1 MKYLIKARVMTDTGI
16 DFRDQ
21 SYKTPSELS
30 ETESA
35 RRVEPGSIPDF
46 TGNVLTVLGPIPPN
60 QLGATLMHE
69 HLFIDLRRT
78 HLPYPI
84 QVQMDGHSEPVLT
97 SEDFPATE
105 LMLYESKVNL
115 GNLHTARDGGL
126 IADNYILADEALAAK
141 EILEFKKRGGNTVVD
156 VTSIGIKRDP
166 EALRRV
172 SKATG
177 LNIIMG
183 TGYYQR
189 VYHPEY
195 MDDLSIENLTD
206 TIVADVVL
214 GVGNTGIRS
223 GLIGE
228 VGVNGDPLRP
238 NEIKSIL
245 ASARASR
252 LTGAAISF
260 HRGGAGS
267 ERHKTLNLVGEEG
280 VNSNRVILGHSEEIV
295 TDLDLML
302 ELLERGVYIQ
312 FDLLGR
318 ETSLTAS
325 PTSQVAKAI
334 PHLIEAGFEDRILL
348 SHDVCWKVHLQHYGG
363 FGYSFLLEKFLP
375 YLHENGVTKSQTEK
389 FMVENPARILPF
401 QSPQHS

>member
-1 MKYLIKARVMTDTGI
+1 MTDTGI
-16 DFRDQ
+16 DFHDQ
-21 SYKTPSELS
+21 SFKTPDDLR
-30 ETESA
+30 ETEST
-35 RRVEPGSIPDF
+35 RRVEPGSVPDL
-46 TGNVLTVLGPIPPN
+46 TGRVLSVLGPVHPN
-60 QLGATLMHE
+60 QLGPTLMHE

-78 HLPYPI
+78 HLPHPI
-84 QVQMDGHSEPVLT
+84 QVQIDGHSEPVLT

-115 GNLHTARDGGL
+115 GNLHIARDAGW
-126 IADNYILADEALAAK
+126 IADNYILADETLATK

-156 VTSIGIKRDP
+156 VTNIGIKRDP

-189 VYHPEY
+189 VYHPDY
-195 MDDLSIENLTD
+195 MDDLSIENLTN

-228 VGVNGDPLRP
+228 IGVNGDPLRP
-238 NEIKSIL
+238 NEIKNIR

-260 HRGGAGS
+260 HRGGSGT

-280 VNSNRVILGHSEEIV
+280 VASNRVILGHSEEIV
-295 TDLDLML
+295 TDLDLMM
-302 ELLERGVYIQ
+302 ELLERGAYIQ

-318 ETSLTAS
+318 ETALNES

-334 PHLIEAGFEDRILL
+334 PQLIQAGFEDRILL
-348 SHDVCWKVHLQHYGG
+348 SQDVCWKVHLQHYGG
-363 FGYSFLLEKFLP
+363 FGYSFILEKFLP
-375 YLHENGVTKSQTEK
+375 HLHETGVTKTQTEK
-389 FMVENPARILPF
+389 FMIGNPARILPF
-401 QSPQHS
+401 QSPQRS

>member
-1 MKYLIKARVMTDTGI
+1 MKYLIKANVMTDTGI
-16 DFRDQ
+16 DFHDQ
-21 SYKTPSELS
+21 SFKTPDNLR
-30 ETESA
+30 ETEST
-35 RRVEPGSIPDF
+35 RRVEPGSVPDLS
-46 TGNVLTVLGPIPPN
+46 GHVLSVLGPVLPN

-78 HLPYPI
+78 HLPHPI
-84 QVQMDGHSEPVLT
+84 QVQVDGHSEPVLT

-115 GNLHTARDGGL
+115 GNLHIARDAGW
-126 IADNYILADEALAAK
+126 IADNYILADEVLATK
-141 EILEFKKRGGNTVVD
+141 EILEFKRRGGNTIVD
-156 VTSIGIKRDP
+156 VTNIGIKRDP

-189 VYHPEY
+189 VYHPKY
-195 MDDLSIENLTD
+195 MDGLSIENLTN

-214 GVGNTGIRS
+214 GVSNTGIRS

-228 VGVNGDPLRP
+228 IGVNGDPLRP
-238 NEIKSIL
+238 NEIKSIR
-245 ASARASR
+245 AAARASR

-260 HRGGAGS
+260 HRGGAGA

-280 VNSNRVILGHSEEIV
+280 VASNRVILGHSEEIV
-295 TDLDLML
+295 TDLDLMM

-318 ETSLTAS
+318 ETALNES
-325 PTSQVAKAI
+325 PTSQVAKVI

-348 SHDVCWKVHLQHYGG
+348 SQDVCWKVHLQHYGG
-363 FGYSFLLEKFLP
+363 FGYSFILEKFLP
-375 YLHENGVTKSQTEK
+375 HLHENGVTKGQTEK

-401 QSPQHS
+401 QSPQCS